1 MAYEDNFSFQTLSSQ
16 SCKKSKNT
24 IVDSFTYHP
33 ERGKREKAILEQIL
47 RDGANSNTKITVIS
61 DSTGAIKS
69 KLGLVALSAAELEL
83 DKKKFPALSID
94 FLFVDNQH
102 RSVVY
107 EYLNVQVSHMLLFYA
122 IQEAISIAERIGLR
136 YLILRPDGGK
146 ESENLVK
153 FYKSMRFKYMT
164 EKHEWM
170 YLKLT

>member
-1 MAYEDNFSFQTLSSQ
+1 MAYEDFDFQTLSSN

-24 IVDSFTYHP
+24 IVDNFTYHP
-33 ERGKREKAILEQIL
+33 ERGNREKAILEQIL

-61 DSTGAIKS
+61 DSTKNIKG

-83 DKKKFPALSID
+83 GKDRFPALRID
-94 FLFVDNQH
+94 FIFVDNRH
-102 RSVVY
+102 RSIIHNH
-107 EYLNVQVSHMLLFYA
+107 LNVQVSHMLLFYA
-122 IQEAISIAERIGLR
+122 IREATDIAKRIGVR

-146 ESENLVK
+146 ESKSLVK

-170 YLKLT
+170 YLKLI